1 MADKAPVQST
11 APTTQASSTKLEIA
25 KGDTGDK
32 LTATLHTVALK
43 QRETSTQQAAQK
55 AGFPYMDLRSFPM
68 TQESLKTVDEED
80 AKNAQAFVFYKS
92 ADEIRL
98 AAVMPTSDVVKKLAE
113 GIKAHANVTVSIYQI
128 SPESFRVGLERYKT
142 LPKIVEFKDEVSI
155 KEESLK
161 RYRAMVTDSEK
172 LNVEL
177 AKASITEVVAII
189 VAGALQ
195 LGSSDIHVE
204 AQEKRIAMR
213 LRIDGVLQEVAE
225 IPKDRWK
232 QMISRFKLV
241 SGLKLNVTEKPQD
254 GRFTIVEE
262 GNKIDVRVSTMP
274 TVFGESLVMRILKP
288 LANVDFD
295 GLGIVGNPFKKLSEQ
310 VSRPN
315 GMIITTGPTGSGKTT
330 TLYSILT
337 KLNQPDVKIITM
349 EDPVEYKLAGINQSQ
364 VDASRGY
371 TFAKGL
377 KSILRQDPDIVMVGE
392 IRELETAE
400 IAIQAALTG
409 HLMISTIHTN
419 SAAGAI
425 PRFLSMGVKTFL
437 LAPALNAIMGQRL
450 ARRLCKE
457 CKKPIQLDPDMQK
470 KVEEHMAGLSP
481 ESGAT
486 WDPGAATWFG
496 PGDGCDKCSEG
507 YKGRLGIYEVLIVT
521 KEIEKTILAD
531 KISEYA
537 IEDVAV
543 KEGMIKMTQD
553 GIMKAATGVTSL
565 DEVFRVIE

>member
-1 MADKAPVQST
+1 
-11 APTTQASSTKLEIA
+11 
-25 KGDTGDK
+25 
-32 LTATLHTVALK
+32 
-43 QRETSTQQAAQK
+43 K

-310 VSRPN
+310 V
-315 GMIITTGPTGSGKTT
+315 
-330 TLYSILT
+330 
-337 KLNQPDVKIITM
+337 
-349 EDPVEYKLAGINQSQ
+349 
-364 VDASRGY
+364 
-371 TFAKGL
+371 
-377 KSILRQDPDIVMVGE
+377 
-392 IRELETAE
+392 
-400 IAIQAALTG
+400 
-409 HLMISTIHTN
+409 
-419 SAAGAI
+419 
-425 PRFLSMGVKTFL
+425 
-437 LAPALNAIMGQRL
+437 
-450 ARRLCKE
+450 
-457 CKKPIQLDPDMQK
+457 
-470 KVEEHMAGLSP
+470 
-481 ESGAT
+481 
-486 WDPGAATWFG
+486 
-496 PGDGCDKCSEG
+496 
-507 YKGRLGIYEVLIVT
+507 
-521 KEIEKTILAD
+521 
-531 KISEYA
+531 
-537 IEDVAV
+537 
-543 KEGMIKMTQD
+543 
-553 GIMKAATGVTSL
+553 
-565 DEVFRVIE
+565 